1 MTRRT
6 FSLGGVIAVTLAV
19 TATFLPVTALAEAAP
34 KAAPVV
40 QPAPA
45 QPSVAL
51 APPAPLVAP
60 TVVAPAAPAAPVA
73 PPVEVAAT
81 PLSVRPTPATHL
93 TLAPSS
99 EGIGTGL
106 KVLAILGVG
115 GALAFFIRRKR
126 TATSLPA
133 SRISVVARESLGV
146 RSEVVVL
153 DVEGTRLL
161 VGLTPT
167 TMQTLA
173 VLDTPE
179 EVGQDVVEEEEPF
192 QANESFGDRV
202 RSLLGTVEA
211 SPPRV
216 AAKPPPAKPRAAP
229 SMSRPLPSTKS
240 NRSNLAMRDVAGQ
253 ARGLLLSSDEGE

>member
-1 MTRRT
+1 MSRRSS
-6 FSLGGVIAVTLAV
+6 SLGSVITMTLAFS
-19 TATFLPVTALAEAAP
+19 ATLLPVTALAQAAP
-34 KAAPVV
+34 KAAPALQPTPPV
-40 QPAPA
+40 QPT
-45 QPSVAL
+45 SAL
-51 APPAPLVAP
+51 AAPP
-60 TVVAPAAPAAPVA
+60 APAAPVVVAPAPTIA
-73 PPVEVAAT
+73 PPVEAAAT
-81 PLSVRPTPATHL
+81 PLAVRPTPATHL

-126 TATSLPA
+126 TATAIPA
-133 SRISVVARESLGV
+133 SRISIVARESLGV

-173 VLDTPE
+173 VLDPPE
-179 EVGQDVVEEEEPF
+179 ADGLDTAEEEPF
-192 QANESFGDRV
+192 QPDETFGDRV
-202 RSLLGTVEA
+202 RSLLGAVET

-216 AAKPPPAKPRAAP
+216 AAAKPVAPAKPRP
-229 SMSRPLPSTKS
+229 SMSRPLPSTRS
-240 NRSNLAMRDVAGQ
+240 NKSNLAMRDVAGQ

>member
-1 MTRRT
+1 MSRRT
-6 FSLGGVIAVTLAV
+6 FSLGSVIAMTLAV

-34 KAAPVV
+34 KTAPVV
-40 QPAPA
+40 QPTPAP

-60 TVVAPAAPAAPVA
+60 VVVAPAAPMA

-126 TATSLPA
+126 TATSVPA

-173 VLDTPE
+173 VLDSTE
-179 EVGQDVVEEEEPF
+179 EVGQDVAEEEEPF
-192 QANESFGDRV
+192 QPNETFGDRV

-216 AAKPPPAKPRAAP
+216 AAAKPAPAKPRPAS
-229 SMSRPLPSTKS
+229 SMSKPLPSTKS
-240 NRSNLAMRDVAGQ
+240 NRANLAMRDVAGQ